1 MNKKCETCPRV
12 DACLLYLLSLPTS
25 EIIIRCKMLRKVCG
39 ATSTAIAERTKV
51 PKGTVERIFAKGSED
66 TDIRVTSLLPVV
78 WYLAEKCGIS
88 VCYAS
93 ENGEDKDVE
102 RLTEL
107 VTEMREHIADLRT
120 ENERLSKIVDTLMP
134 HAILTKN

>member
-39 ATSTAIAERTKV
+39 ATYGEISERTKV
-51 PKGTVERIFAKGSED
+51 PKGTMERIFAKGSEEM
-66 TDIRVTSLLPVV
+66 DIRVTSLLPVV
-78 WYLAEKCGIS
+78 WYLAERCGIS
-88 VCYAS
+88 VCYVP
-93 ENGEDKDVE
+93 EKGEDKDVE

-107 VTEMREHIADLRT
+107 VAEMRDHIADLRT
-120 ENERLSKIVDTLMP
+120 ENERLSKLVDKLMQ
-134 HAILTKN
+134 